1 MNYYNKLDT
10 REIINEALKEDIA
23 TKDITT
29 NAVVPKDK
37 FINSIILA
45 KEDCVVCGL
54 AVASCVFKSLDKN
67 IKFKDLTKDGA
78 FVKKGKPIAK
88 ISGRARSILTAERVA
103 LNFLSLLCGISTK
116 TRKFVEAVKPFK
128 TRIIDTRKTLPGL
141 RVLEKYAVRIGG
153 GFNHRMSLDEM
164 IMIKDNHLKALG
176 SKFWAQGLE
185 KRLRGI
191 KTEIEVKTLKEFNKA
206 LNLKPDII
214 MLDNMSI
221 SDMKRAVKIRNNL
234 KLITYNIKPKL
245 EASGGITLKNVKL
258 IASIGVDMISI
269 GALTH
274 SINSIDISLEI
285 L

>member
-29 NAVVPKDK
+29 NAFVPKDK
-37 FINSIILA
+37 FINGIILA

-54 AVASCVFKSLDKN
+54 AVASCVFKKLDKN
-67 IKFKDLTKDGA
+67 IKFKDLVRDGA
-78 FVKKGKPIAK
+78 MVKKGKAIAR

-116 TRKFVEAVKPFK
+116 TRKFVQAVKPFK
-128 TRIIDTRKTLPGL
+128 ARIIDTRKTLPGL

-153 GFNHRMSLDEM
+153 GYNHRMSLDEM
-164 IMIKDNHLKALG
+164 VMIKDNHLKVLG
-176 SKFWAQGLE
+176 SRFWVRGLE
-185 KRLRGI
+185 NKLRGI
-191 KTEIEVKTLKEFNKA
+191 KTEIEVNTLKEFNKA
-206 LNLKPDII
+206 LKLKPDII

-234 KLITYNIKPKL
+234 KPITNNLTPKL
-245 EASGGITLKNVKL
+245 EASGCITLKNVKQ
-258 IASIGVDMISI
+258 IASTGVDMISV

-274 SINSIDISLEI
+274 SVNSIDISLEI

>member
-1 MNYYNKLDT
+1 MKSYYNKLDT
-10 REIINEALKEDIA
+10 REIIKDALKEDIA

-29 NAVVPKDK
+29 NAFVPKYK
-37 FINSIILA
+37 YINGIILA
-45 KEDCVVCGL
+45 KQDCVVCGL
-54 AVASCVFKSLDKN
+54 AIASCVFKMLDKN
-67 IKFKDLTKDGA
+67 IKFKDLTKEGTL
-78 FVKKGKPIAK
+78 VKKGKVIAR
-88 ISGRARSILTAERVA
+88 ISGKARSILTAERVA

-128 TRIIDTRKTLPGL
+128 AKIIDTRKTLPGL

-164 IMIKDNHLKALG
+164 IMIKDNHLQVLG

-206 LNLKPDII
+206 LRLRPDII

-221 SDMKRAVKIRNNL
+221 SDMNKAVKIRNNL
-234 KLITYNIKPKL
+234 KPKL
-245 EASGGITLKNVKL
+245 EASGGITLKNVKQ
-258 IASIGVDMISI
+258 IASTGVDMISV

-274 SINSIDISLEI
+274 SVNSIDISLEI